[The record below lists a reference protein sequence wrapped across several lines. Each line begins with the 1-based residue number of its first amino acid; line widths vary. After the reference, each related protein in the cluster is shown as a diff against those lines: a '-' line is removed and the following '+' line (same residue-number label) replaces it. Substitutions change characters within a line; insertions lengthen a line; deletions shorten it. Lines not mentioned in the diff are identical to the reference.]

1 MYRTFVLGF
10 LFIFFGCYSKKNI
23 ELVNYEKIVSHR
35 NKGLAYLEEE
45 NFTEAEKEFKELTF
59 LAPQDPLGYANLGLT
74 YLKSDGQI
82 NKSEQWL
89 KKALELNQKD
99 PEIRILLILYYE
111 LNSQDSLAF
120 NILKES
126 INYSPNHIKTLY
138 KLTEYY
144 LKRNDINS
152 KQIAQIY
159 LKKIVEL
166 IPANISAQLK
176 LIEILLNENKISEA
190 TRGLNKISQIFPKL
204 PENSVEMLENS
215 IRFLNMEDLD
225 QAKTYVMIF
234 ENLIRP
240 TSFYKSSLIELKG
253 NVGPVSGSPILRF
266 TKIEP
271 VKKYKKAKDYALSK
285 NKIGLFSSSIS
296 FLFIMSLL
304 LFNGYGFIDQLIT
317 SDILK
322 SLLPFNIH
330 SGFAQSG
337 LFFLILFI
345 LNSIISIPF
354 SYYNTFVIEEKFGFN
369 RTTKSTFFLDILK
382 SFLLSILIGGALL
395 FLALYLYDNLNDGFW
410 LWLWIGLSFLIIF
423 INMFYADLIV
433 PIFNKLKPLDDG
445 ELRQKIEK
453 YSKEVGYLLKNIYVI
468 DGSKRSTKANAFF
481 SGLGPRKTI
490 ALYDTLIEKHTED
503 ELVAV
508 LAHEVGHFKKKHIFS
523 GLIMSIIQIGVMTFF
538 FELCLKLPEISLA
551 LGGSEASFHLGLIG
565 FSIIF
570 SPISMLSG
578 ILMNYI
584 SRKNEFEA
592 DAYAKETFNG
602 EDLSLALKK
611 LSVDS
616 LSNIYP
622 HPLYV
627 FFHYSHPPLIQ
638 RLRALN

>member
-1 MYRTFVLGF
+1 MTTQFWFFIIISLVVFNY
-10 LFIFFGCYSKKNI
+10 LFSNI
-23 ELVNYEKIVSHR
+23 LDYVNHR
-35 NKGLAYLEEE
+35 N
-45 NFTEAEKEFKELTF
+45 
-59 LAPQDPLGYANLGLT
+59 
-74 YLKSDGQI
+74 
-82 NKSEQWL
+82 W
-89 KKALELNQKD
+89 KD
-99 PEIRILLILYYE
+99 EI
-111 LNSQDSLAF
+111 
-120 NILKES
+120 
-126 INYSPNHIKTLY
+126 PN
-138 KLTEYY
+138 
-144 LKRNDINS
+144 
-152 KQIAQIY
+152 
-159 LKKIVEL
+159 
-166 IPANISAQLK
+166 
-176 LIEILLNENKISEA
+176 
-190 TRGLNKISQIFPKL
+190 
-204 PENSVEMLENS
+204 
-215 IRFLNMEDLD
+215 
-225 QAKTYVMIF
+225 
-234 ENLIRP
+234 
-240 TSFYKSSLIELKG
+240 ELKDFY
-253 NVGPVSGSPILRF
+253 N
-266 TKIEP
+266 KE
-271 VKKYKKAKDYALSK
+271 KYKTAKDYALNK

-296 FLFIMSLL
+296 FIFIMTLL
-304 LFNGYGFIDQLIT
+304 LFNGYGFIDQLVS
-317 SDILK
+317 SDNLK
-322 SLLPFNIH
+322 SWLPFDID
-330 SGFAQSG
+330 SSFAQSG

-354 SYYNTFVIEEKFGFN
+354 SYYNTFIIEEKFGFN
-369 RTTKSTFFLDILK
+369 KTTKYTFFLDILK
-382 SFLLSILIGGALL
+382 SLLLSIFIGGALL
-395 FLALYLYDNLNDGFW
+395 FLALFLYENLNDGFW
-410 LWLWIGLSFLIIF
+410 IWLWVGLSFLMVF

-523 GLIMSIIQIGVMTFF
+523 GLIMSIIQIGIMTFF
-538 FELCLKLPEISLA
+538 FELCLKLPEISIA
-551 LGGSEASFHLGLIG
+551 LGGSNASFHLGLIG

-602 EDLSLALKK
+602 DDLSLALKK

>member
-1 MYRTFVLGF
+1 MTT
-10 LFIFFGCYSKKNI
+10 LFWFFIIIS
-23 ELVNYEKIVSHR
+23 LVVFNYLFS
-35 NKGLAYLEEE
+35 
-45 NFTEAEKEFKELTF
+45 
-59 LAPQDPLGYANLGLT
+59 
-74 YLKSDGQI
+74 
-82 NKSEQWL
+82 
-89 KKALELNQKD
+89 
-99 PEIRILLILYYE
+99 
-111 LNSQDSLAF
+111 
-120 NILKES
+120 NILDY
-126 INYSPNHIKTLY
+126 INHSNWKDEIPN
-138 KLTEYY
+138 
-144 LKRNDINS
+144 
-152 KQIAQIY
+152 
-159 LKKIVEL
+159 
-166 IPANISAQLK
+166 
-176 LIEILLNENKISEA
+176 
-190 TRGLNKISQIFPKL
+190 
-204 PENSVEMLENS
+204 
-215 IRFLNMEDLD
+215 
-225 QAKTYVMIF
+225 
-234 ENLIRP
+234 
-240 TSFYKSSLIELKG
+240 ELKDFY
-253 NVGPVSGSPILRF
+253 N
-266 TKIEP
+266 KE
-271 VKKYKKAKDYALSK
+271 KYKKAKDYALSK

-296 FLFIMSLL
+296 FLFIMTLL
-304 LFNGYGFIDQLIT
+304 VFNGYGFIDQLVNM
-317 SDILK
+317 DILK
-322 SLLPFNIH
+322 SFFLFDLN
-330 SGFAQSG
+330 SSFAQSG

-354 SYYNTFVIEEKFGFN
+354 SYYNTFIIEEKFGFN
-369 RTTKSTFFLDILK
+369 KTTKSTFFLDILK
-382 SFLLSILIGGALL
+382 SIFLSVFIGGALL

-410 LWLWIGLSFLIIF
+410 LWLWIGLSFLMIL

-453 YSKEVGYLLKNIYVI
+453 YSKEVGYLLNNIYVI

-523 GLIMSIIQIGVMTFF
+523 GLIMSIIQIGIMTFF

-551 LGGSEASFHLGLIG
+551 LGGSDASFHLGLIG

>member
-1 MYRTFVLGF
+1 MTTLFWFFIIISLVVLNY
-10 LFIFFGCYSKKNI
+10 LFS
-23 ELVNYEKIVSHR
+23 
-35 NKGLAYLEEE
+35 
-45 NFTEAEKEFKELTF
+45 
-59 LAPQDPLGYANLGLT
+59 
-74 YLKSDGQI
+74 
-82 NKSEQWL
+82 
-89 KKALELNQKD
+89 
-99 PEIRILLILYYE
+99 
-111 LNSQDSLAF
+111 
-120 NILKES
+120 NILDYVNHSNWKDE
-126 INYSPNHIKTLY
+126 IPN
-138 KLTEYY
+138 
-144 LKRNDINS
+144 
-152 KQIAQIY
+152 
-159 LKKIVEL
+159 
-166 IPANISAQLK
+166 
-176 LIEILLNENKISEA
+176 
-190 TRGLNKISQIFPKL
+190 
-204 PENSVEMLENS
+204 
-215 IRFLNMEDLD
+215 
-225 QAKTYVMIF
+225 
-234 ENLIRP
+234 
-240 TSFYKSSLIELKG
+240 ELKDFY
-253 NVGPVSGSPILRF
+253 N
-266 TKIEP
+266 KE
-271 VKKYKKAKDYALSK
+271 KYKKAKDYALSK

-296 FLFIMSLL
+296 FLFIMTLL
-304 LFNGYGFIDQLIT
+304 VFNGYGFIDQLVNM
-317 SDILK
+317 DILK
-322 SLLPFNIH
+322 SFFLFDLN
-330 SGFAQSG
+330 SSFAQSG

-354 SYYNTFVIEEKFGFN
+354 SYYNTFIIEEKFGFN
-369 RTTKSTFFLDILK
+369 KTTKSTFFLDILK
-382 SFLLSILIGGALL
+382 SIFLSVFIGGALL

-410 LWLWIGLSFLIIF
+410 LWLWIGLSFLMIL

-453 YSKEVGYLLKNIYVI
+453 YSKEVGYLLNNIYVI

-523 GLIMSIIQIGVMTFF
+523 GLIMSIIQIGIMTFF

-551 LGGSEASFHLGLIG
+551 LGGSDASFHLGLIG